1 MERITVMNSSNNG
14 ISSYPDIE
22 YRQLPTERI
31 NPESVELDKMSVAEA
46 AALMNR
52 MDREVADAVG
62 LELNTIA
69 EVAEAAAQAF
79 KAGGRLIYV
88 GAGTS
93 GRLGVLDASEC
104 VPTFGVSSDTVI
116 GKIAGGDRALRY
128 AVEGAED
135 DPLLG
140 RADMEELKISDK
152 DLVIAISA
160 SGSAA
165 YCQGALLYAREHGAK
180 TAGISCVKEPRFGP
194 LCDYSISV
202 VVGPEILTGSTRLRA
217 GTATKM
223 VLNMISTLSMV
234 QIGKVYRN
242 YMVDVV
248 PSNKKLIDRAA
259 RIVTDICGI
268 GMEAADELIRRCN
281 GEIKTAIVCH
291 KTGAGADEARR
302 VLAENGGSVRAA
314 IDSLSEIGGK
324 S

>member
-1 MERITVMNSSNNG
+1 MNSNYND
-14 ISSYPDIE
+14 IYSYSDIE

-31 NPESVELDKMSVAEA
+31 NPESVNLDQMSVAEA

-52 MDREVADAVG
+52 LDREVADAVG

-69 EVAEAAAQAF
+69 EVAAAAAQTF
-79 KAGGRLIYV
+79 KVGGRLIYA

-104 VPTFGVSSDTVI
+104 VPTFGVSADTVI
-116 GKIAGGDRALRY
+116 GRIAGGDRALRY

-135 DPLLG
+135 DPMLG
-140 RADMEELKISDK
+140 RSDIEELKVSDK
-152 DLVIAISA
+152 DLVVAISA

-165 YCQGALLYAREHGAK
+165 YCQGALLCAREHGAK
-180 TAGISCVKEPRFGP
+180 TAGISCVKNPHFGS

-248 PSNKKLIDRAA
+248 PSNKKLTDRAV
-259 RIVTDICGI
+259 RIVMDICEI
-268 GMEAADELIRRCN
+268 GMEAANELIRRCG
-281 GEIKTAIVCH
+281 GETKTAIVCH
-291 KTGAGADEARR
+291 KTGATPDEARR
-302 VLAENGGSVRAA
+302 ALAEKGGSVRAA
-314 IDSLSEIGGK
+314 IDYLSRIGEK